1 MTMTI
6 YVNQQPLPCPM
17 NTLLA
22 DVPALLQLPAQHLA
36 FAVNHT
42 IVHRQQWA
50 DFALNHGDQ
59 LDAFTLVA
67 GG

>member
-6 YVNQQPLPCPM
+6 YVNQQPLTCAL
-17 NTLLA
+17 NTWLA
-22 DVPALLQLPAQHLA
+22 DVPALLQLSEQNIA

-50 DFALNHGDQ
+50 DFALNNGDQ